1 MTARRR
7 TPRTTAL
14 RIAAVALTLLLAGCA
29 APASSVT
36 AGPTIADAWV
46 RPPMGPGQ
54 PAAGYMTITAPSGS
68 ADALVGASSPAAG
81 AVEIHETSAGADGMM
96 GMYPVERVELPSGL
110 PVALEPGGYH
120 LMLMDLTGDLKA
132 GDTIDLV
139 LEFENAGEVT
149 VRAAIRE
156 G

>member
-1 MTARRR
+1 
-7 TPRTTAL
+7 
-14 RIAAVALTLLLAGCA
+14 
-29 APASSVT
+29 
-36 AGPTIADAWV
+36 
-46 RPPMGPGQ
+46 
-54 PAAGYMTITAPSGS
+54 MTITAPSGS

>member
-7 TPRTTAL
+7 PPRTTAL
-14 RIAAVALTLLLAGCA
+14 RVAALAVTLLLAGCA

-54 PAAGYMTITAPSGS
+54 PAAGYMTITAPSGG
-68 ADALVGASSPAAG
+68 ADALIGASSPVAA
-81 AVEIHETSAGADGMM
+81 AVEIHETSTDASGMM
-96 GMYPVERVELPSGL
+96 GMRPVDRVELPSGS

-120 LMLMDLTGDLKA
+120 LMLMNLDGDLEA
-132 GDTIDLV
+132 GDTVDLV
-139 LEFENAGEVT
+139 LEFENAGEKT

>member
-7 TPRTTAL
+7 APRTSAVG
-14 RIAAVALTLLLAGCA
+14 IAAVALALLLGACA

-54 PAAGYMTITAPSGS
+54 PAAGYMTITAPSERS
-68 ADALVGASSPAAG
+68 DALIGASSPVAA

-96 GMYPVERVELPSGL
+96 GMHPVDRVQLPSGS

-120 LMLMDLTGDLKA
+120 LMLMDVAGELEA

-139 LEFENAGEVT
+139 LEFENASNVT
-149 VRAAIRE
+149 IRATIRE
-156 G
+156 Q

>member
-1 MTARRR
+1 
-7 TPRTTAL
+7 
-14 RIAAVALTLLLAGCA
+14 
-29 APASSVT
+29 VT

-54 PAAGYMTITAPSGS
+54 PAAGYMTITAPSGG
-68 ADALVGASSPAAG
+68 ADALIGASSPVAA
-81 AVEIHETSAGADGMM
+81 AVEIHETSTDASGMM
-96 GMYPVERVELPSGL
+96 GMRPVDRVELPSGS

-120 LMLMDLTGDLKA
+120 LMLMNLDGDLEA

-139 LEFENAGEVT
+139 LEFENAGEKT

>member
-7 TPRTTAL
+7 PPRTTAL
-14 RIAAVALTLLLAGCA
+14 RVAALAVTLLLAGCA

-54 PAAGYMTITAPSGS
+54 PAAGYMTITAPSGG
-68 ADALVGASSPAAG
+68 ADALIGASSPVAA
-81 AVEIHETSAGADGMM
+81 AVEIHETSSDASGMM
-96 GMYPVERVELPSGL
+96 GMHPVDRVELPSGS

-120 LMLMDLTGDLKA
+120 LMLMNLNGDLEA
-132 GDTIDLV
+132 GDTVDLV

-149 VRAAIRE
+149 IRAAIRE
-156 G
+156 E

>member
-7 TPRTTAL
+7 PPRTTAL
-14 RIAAVALTLLLAGCA
+14 RVAALAVTLLLAGCA

-54 PAAGYMTITAPSGS
+54 PAAGYMTITAPSGG
-68 ADALVGASSPAAG
+68 ADALIGASSPVAA
-81 AVEIHETSAGADGMM
+81 AVEIHETSTDASGMM
-96 GMYPVERVELPSGL
+96 GMRPVDRVELPSGS

-120 LMLMDLTGDLKA
+120 LMLMNLDGDLEA

-139 LEFENAGEVT
+139 LEFENAGEKT

>member
-1 MTARRR
+1 MTARWW
-7 TPRTTAL
+7 TLRTTAL
-14 RIAAVALTLLLAGCA
+14 GIAAVALTLLLAGCA

-54 PAAGYMTITAPSGS
+54 PAAGYMTITAPSGG
-68 ADALVGASSPAAG
+68 ADALIGASSPVAA
-81 AVEIHETSAGADGMM
+81 AVEIHETSTDASGMM
-96 GMYPVERVELPSGL
+96 GMHPVDRVELPSGS

-120 LMLMDLTGDLKA
+120 LMLMNLNGDLEA
-132 GDTIDLV
+132 GDTVDLV

-149 VRAAIRE
+149 IRAAIRE
-156 G
+156 E

>member
-7 TPRTTAL
+7 PPRTTAL
-14 RIAAVALTLLLAGCA
+14 RVAALAVTLLLAGCA

-54 PAAGYMTITAPSGS
+54 PAAGYMTITAPSGG
-68 ADALVGASSPAAG
+68 ADALIGASSPVAA
-81 AVEIHETSAGADGMM
+81 AVEIHETSTDASGMM
-96 GMYPVERVELPSGL
+96 GMRPVDRVELPSGS

-120 LMLMDLTGDLKA
+120 LMLMNLDGDLEA
-132 GDTIDLV
+132 GDTVDLV

-149 VRAAIRE
+149 IRAAIRE
-156 G
+156 E

>member
-7 TPRTTAL
+7 PPRTTAL
-14 RIAAVALTLLLAGCA
+14 RVAALAVTLLLAGCA

-54 PAAGYMTITAPSGS
+54 PAAGYMTITAPSGG
-68 ADALVGASSPAAG
+68 ADALIGASSPVAA
-81 AVEIHETSAGADGMM
+81 AVEIHETSTDASGMM
-96 GMYPVERVELPSGL
+96 GMRPVDRVELPSGS

-120 LMLMDLTGDLKA
+120 LMLMNLNGDLEA
-132 GDTIDLV
+132 GDTVDLV

-149 VRAAIRE
+149 IRAAIRE
-156 G
+156 E

>member
-7 TPRTTAL
+7 PPRTTAL
-14 RIAAVALTLLLAGCA
+14 RVAALAVTLLLAGCA

-54 PAAGYMTITAPSGS
+54 PAAGYMTITAPSGG
-68 ADALVGASSPAAG
+68 ADALIGASSPVAA
-81 AVEIHETSAGADGMM
+81 AVEIHETSSDASGMM
-96 GMYPVERVELPSGL
+96 GMHPVDRVELPSGS

-120 LMLMDLTGDLKA
+120 LMLMNLDGDLEA

-139 LEFENAGEVT
+139 LEFENAGEKT